1 MAATQ
6 QDRSALYNDNKF
18 KLGLF
23 AANCSSGRAATKV
36 AERWSGSWEDNLQL
50 AQMAD
55 EAGIDFML
63 PIGRWKGY
71 RGETNFH
78 GSILEPTIWAAG
90 LLAYTKR
97 ICVFSTIHAPLIH
110 PIVAAKQ
117 LATADLIGRGRMGM
131 NVVCGWNQDEFDMF
145 GVDRSKRGSLME
157 EGVKVLRAAWTGEE
171 FEYQGRRVRVTPR
184 PGTPGGPKLIL
195 GGSSGAAAKRAVRLG
210 MDYFPL
216 NAEAYE
222 VFQEEL
228 LAQGLPRAK
237 DYSRGGPHLLHVTD
251 DVDAA
256 WEVLAPH
263 FMLESGNY
271 AAWSKTDTP
280 MSGPTGIVPPTAE
293 ELRAGGKYVVVTPEE
308 AIDLVRGFTPDTI
321 ITLHPLVAGLDP
333 EHGWRTLELF
343 AERVLPVIRE
353 INAAQGLATHAS

>member
-1 MAATQ
+1 LRVDMRLNLQAPNWARPLSELYPVALDMARWA
-6 QDRSALYNDNKF
+6 DDN
-18 KLGLF
+18 GLD
-23 AANCSSGRAATKV
+23 AIRIGEHHGT
-36 AERWSGSWEDNLQL
+36 EDNWCPSIMVL
-50 AQMAD
+50 
-55 EAGIDFML
+55 
-63 PIGRWKGY
+63 
-71 RGETNFH
+71 
-78 GSILEPTIWAAG
+78 GSAVAAV
-90 LLAYTKR
+90 TKR
-97 ICVFSTIHAPLIH
+97 ITINLSAVLLPLHDPLMVAEDLAVLDLISNGRLDVV
-110 PIVAAKQ
+110 VAAGYN
-117 LATADLIGRGRMGM
+117 AA
-131 NVVCGWNQDEFDMF
+131 EFDMF

-157 EGVKVLRAAWTGEE
+157 DGVKVLRAAWTGEE
-171 FEYQGRRVRVTPR
+171 FEYQGRMVRVTPR
-184 PGTPGGPKLIL
+184 PGTEGGPKLIL

-216 NAEAYE
+216 NAAAYE

-263 FMLESGNY
+263 FLLESGNY

-280 MSGPTGIVPPTAE
+280 MSGPTGTVPPTVE

-308 AIDLVRGFTPDTI
+308 AIDLVRGYTPDTI
-321 ITLHPLVAGLDP
+321 ITVHPLVAGLDP
-333 EHGWRTLELF
+333 EHGWRTLDLF

-353 INAAQGLATHAS
+353 INTAQGRAS

>member
-131 NVVCGWNQDEFDMF
+131 NGGGFGGGFLSQRQTDYQDLD
-145 GVDRSKRGSLME
+145 DPRNNRT
-157 EGVKVLRAAWTGEE
+157 VL
-171 FEYQGRRVRVTPR
+171 
-184 PGTPGGPKLIL
+184 
-195 GGSSGAAAKRAVRLG
+195 
-210 MDYFPL
+210 DY
-216 NAEAYE
+216 
-222 VFQEEL
+222 
-228 LAQGLPRAK
+228 G
-237 DYSRGGPHLLHVTD
+237 
-251 DVDAA
+251 
-256 WEVLAPH
+256 
-263 FMLESGNY
+263 
-271 AAWSKTDTP
+271 
-280 MSGPTGIVPPTAE
+280 
-293 ELRAGGKYVVVTPEE
+293 
-308 AIDLVRGFTPDTI
+308 DL
-321 ITLHPLVAGLDP
+321 
-333 EHGWRTLELF
+333 
-343 AERVLPVIRE
+343 
-353 INAAQGLATHAS
+353 